1 MSNAATVAL
10 ATSDVGALAQPLRA
24 LRVQV
29 GRPGAGFLF
38 LAGTLSAELLP
49 AARALAAA
57 WPGVPAL
64 VATGAGVLT
73 ERGEYEGQSAACALL
88 VGGVSARALWITPE
102 GPDEL
107 APMLSRALAG
117 APPRALSLFAEP
129 HLLTPSALRPL
140 PAGAPAQATFGGGVA
155 ASPGV
160 AVVTPEGTIERAPA
174 AAMAF
179 GGPLAPHVAIFP
191 SLRPLGPFR
200 TVTQAQGGAVVR
212 LDDEPAL
219 DALSSDAEGMTK
231 RQQIYAFVGD
241 GAEPGPSLGPK
252 GRARPLRGV
261 DPERRSVVLA
271 DDVAEG
277 DRLAFAVL
285 DAGAARAHLEGG
297 GRELVQRTAGAAARF
312 GLYVNCAG
320 RGRSLYG
327 AADVDVRAL
336 RARFPDTPFA
346 GLLSSCELAPG
357 AGGVDLH
364 YFTGVFGLFT
374 APS

>member
-1 MSNAATVAL
+1 MSSAATVAL

-24 LRVQV
+24 LRAQV

-38 LAGTLSAELLP
+38 LTGNLAAELLP

-73 ERGEYEGQSAACALL
+73 ERGEFEGQSAACALL
-88 VGGVSARALWITPE
+88 VGGTSARALWLEPE

-107 APMLSRALAG
+107 APLLGRALEGGAPRALA
-117 APPRALSLFAEP
+117 LFAEP
-129 HLLTPSALRPL
+129 HLLTPRSLRPL
-140 PAGAPAQATFGGGVA
+140 PPGAPARATFGGGVA
-155 ASPGV
+155 TSPGL
-160 AVVTPEGTIERAPA
+160 AVVTAEGAVERAPA
-174 AAMAF
+174 AAIAF
-179 GGPLAPHVAIFP
+179 GGPLAPHVAVFP
-191 SLRPLGPFR
+191 SMRPVGPFR
-200 TVTQAQGGAVVR
+200 TITQAQAGLVLQ
-212 LDDEPAL
+212 LDGEPAL
-219 DALSSDAEGMTK
+219 DALAADAEGLTK
-231 RQQIYAFVGD
+231 RPQLYAFVAD
-241 GAEPGPSLGPK
+241 APEAGAAPSPK

-261 DPERRSVVLA
+261 DPGKRAVLVA

-285 DAGAARAHLEGG
+285 DPGAARAHLEAGA
-297 GRELVQRTAGAAARF
+297 RELGQRAAGAAARF

-320 RGRSLYG
+320 RGRGLYN

-357 AGGVDLH
+357 AGGLDLH